1 MSVYHIVFL
10 LLAAGA
16 VYEWRIG
23 HTPVWLYCGL
33 LLGLTLFLC
42 LRYGQGSDYFSYGHI
57 YRELP
62 PNLWT
67 ALRSG
72 NIHSEPGWKALCV
85 LCRGVGMPYPL
96 FVALLGL
103 LQMALLTRFLGRYC
117 RRKVLALLLCWHT
130 LYLTYFFSILRQGL
144 ALAMLL
150 GLLLPWLERK
160 RFGRYFLGC
169 AACALLHSSAL
180 ILVLLPLLQLIP
192 WKLEQLLILTGLAW
206 AAGLLL
212 AGGAFRGLLT
222 RVLPGAVVRYLEE
235 GQVSL
240 FAAGERLV
248 SYGAVYLC
256 WHRYA
261 EKSDARMRL
270 LMGIATVG
278 LLLYGGTLW
287 APLVASRTAY
297 YCKAVEIG
305 LLSTL
310 LPRRGWQGRAVF
322 GFCLVLAAGMHAKNI
337 LSYIGQLPYYETVN
351 LLNYPYVAVLW
362 KEKIQ
367 NYLQLPYGYLP

>member
-1 MSVYHIVFL
+1 MAYHILFL

-16 VYEWRIG
+16 VYEWRSG
-23 HTPVWLYCGL
+23 ATPAWLYRGL

-62 PNLWT
+62 QNLWA
-67 ALRSG
+67 ALRSS
-72 NIHSEPGWKALCV
+72 NIHSEPGWKVLCV
-85 LCRGVGMPYPL
+85 LCRSVGMPYPL
-96 FVALLGL
+96 FVALLSLG
-103 LQMALLTRFLGRYC
+103 MMGLLTRFLGRYC
-117 RRKVLALLLCWHT
+117 KFKLLGLLLCWHT

-144 ALAMLL
+144 ALALLL
-150 GLLLPWLERK
+150 GLLLPWLEKK
-160 RFGRYFLGC
+160 RYARYYLGC
-169 AACALLHSSAL
+169 AVCALLHSSAL
-180 ILVLLPLLQLIP
+180 ILTLLPLLQVLP
-192 WKLEQLLILTGLAW
+192 WKLKHLLVLTGIAW
-206 AAGLLL
+206 AGGLLL
-212 AGGAFRGLLT
+212 ASGLFRGLL
-222 RVLPGAVVRYLEE
+222 VQLLPRAVTKYLET

-240 FAAGERLV
+240 FAAAERLV

-256 WHRYA
+256 WHWYG
-261 EKSDARMRL
+261 EKTDARLRL

-297 YCKAVEIG
+297 YCKAVEIA

-310 LPRRGWQGRAVF
+310 LPRRGWQGAAAL

-351 LLNYPYVAVLW
+351 LLNYPYVAVFW

-367 NYLQLPYGYLP
+367 KYLQLPYGYLP